1 MRFCGPRAARSRL
14 FWVLMQNFL
23 QLLALLLGHGAL
35 PDERGQAG
43 QARSKSVF
51 YRIASCFGDLFLL

>member
-1 MRFCGPRAARSRL
+1 MTLGAKCKFTEP
-14 FWVLMQNFL
+14 M

-35 PDERGQAG
+35 PDERGLAG